1 MANKDVIA
9 MKEAKVK
16 ELADHIKDAKL
27 VLLVDYRGTTVEAD
41 TKLRKNIREVNG
53 ELKVIKNNIIKRAL
67 DANNE
72 SGLDDVLEGPTA
84 VVSAKEDYLPPLKAI
99 YKFSKEN
106 ENYKIKGGII
116 DGKVTSVEELITL
129 AQLPSREELL
139 AKLAGSLLGTI
150 SKLAVALDQV
160 KSKKEAEGDSPVAEE
175 AKAEVTEEV
184 KA

>member
-9 MKEAKVK
+9 IKEAKVK

-72 SGLDDVLEGPTA
+72 SGLDNVLEGPTA
-84 VVSAKEDYLPPLKAI
+84 VVSAKEDYLQPLKAI

-116 DGKVTSVEELITL
+116 DGKVTSVDCSITIKRRT
-129 AQLPSREELL
+129 SCKTCW
-139 AKLAGSLLGTI
+139 KLTWNYF
-150 SKLAVALDQV
+150 K
-160 KSKKEAEGDSPVAEE
+160 
-175 AKAEVTEEV
+175 TCCCT
-184 KA
+184 

>member
-84 VVSAKEDYLPPLKAI
+84 VVSAK
-99 YKFSKEN
+99 
-106 ENYKIKGGII
+106 
-116 DGKVTSVEELITL
+116 
-129 AQLPSREELL
+129 
-139 AKLAGSLLGTI
+139 
-150 SKLAVALDQV
+150 
-160 KSKKEAEGDSPVAEE
+160 
-175 AKAEVTEEV
+175 
-184 KA
+184 